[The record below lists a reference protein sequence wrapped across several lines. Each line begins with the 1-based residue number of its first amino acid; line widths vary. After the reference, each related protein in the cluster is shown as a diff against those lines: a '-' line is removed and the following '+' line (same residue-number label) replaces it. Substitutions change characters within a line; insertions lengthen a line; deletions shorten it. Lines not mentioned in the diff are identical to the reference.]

1 MTFRIRLAAVV
12 AALTLFCTGCTDGS
26 WLDQT
31 RLSVHTDG
39 IDTALAGEQRTNSEL
54 REMASRGQ
62 EVLAVLDIAA
72 PGFDGHRAAYS
83 PDNGASWQPVLF
95 DGKAD
100 PAMVLY
106 NLPAVRDGQWLLLGY
121 RNGQVF
127 AFTSNNGTDFA
138 LQPGP
143 VVDTSAIRLNAVV
156 GTDHGWLLAT
166 SADNT
171 SGGAAI
177 TLYQSS
183 DGSTWT
189 ARDGTAAGL
198 PTGGGSF
205 HPMSMAAGPAAVLL
219 VGQEVPPGRPPF
231 SRAFSSTDGG
241 NSWQDATPDTSG
253 IGHHGN
259 GLWTAAWSGTEFRV
273 SGHTWPGEERPKNF
287 PVGMSGTWTPGGPWQ
302 LSADPSWSSQNQE
315 FPRRSD
321 VAYGSAGAIAT
332 QMIGELSV
340 DIPKVRLQRPGQPWS
355 ELPMPEPA
363 GGGLRLYS
371 DVAAVADGF
380 LVAGTDSNHGNDQVR
395 LWHVDAGGAVTERQA
410 ALEAAAPLRTAGKEP
425 HITGFNG
432 GSGSGQPLAFGSV
445 GSQPT
450 IWELEGERSFS
461 KYTTLVSDENQTLDT
476 MAAGPRG
483 LMLLGNGRTANSR
496 LPVIWSRPDGGAWS
510 VYNGNIFGAGPESGV
525 AQVKAVLPSS
535 HGFLAAGWF
544 TADGSDNAGIAVS
557 DDGAKW
563 SHLQGS
569 EFRGKP
575 GAGRY
580 IGSLAETPA
589 RTVLAG
595 GSIDEAQLSTAAV
608 WVSADTHTWTPVLL
622 PRSDGYTDAQVASL
636 TAGPSRTVAVVKHSS
651 TGKPIRYSTFS
662 SGDNGLT
669 WEHGTDL
676 DAPSTDQEVTL
687 PRIAVNGEGF
697 VLLATQGPPRHHAP
711 VLMVSADGKQ
721 FAARAVDHNALEQE
735 DLTVSAIGIAGKKL
749 MIAGATGPADA
760 RESFGISI
768 DVPGL

>member
-1 MTFRIRLAAVV
+1 MRLAAVV
-12 AALTLFCTGCTDGS
+12 AALTLFCTGCTDGN

-31 RLSVHTDG
+31 RLSFHADG
-39 IDTALAGEQRTNSEL
+39 IDTALASEDRTNSAL
-54 REMASRGQ
+54 RDMASRGH
-62 EVLAVLDIAA
+62 EVLAVLDIAT

-83 PDNGASWQPVLF
+83 PDNGVSWQPVLF
-95 DGKAD
+95 DGQSD

-127 AFTSNNGTDFA
+127 AFTSSNGTDFS
-138 LQPGP
+138 LQPEP
-143 VVDTSAIRLNAVV
+143 ILDTTATRLNAAV
-156 GTDHGWLLAT
+156 GTAHGWLLAT
-166 SADNT
+166 TPDRESDGTAM
-171 SGGAAI
+171 
-177 TLYQSS
+177 TLYQSR
-183 DGSTWT
+183 DGSAWT

-198 PTGGGSF
+198 PRAHGTF
-205 HPMSMAAGPAAVLL
+205 HPLSMAAGPAAVLL
-219 VGQEVPPGRPPF
+219 VGQEVNPSRPPF

-241 NSWQDATPDTSG
+241 NSWQDASPDASG
-253 IGHHGN
+253 IGVLGN
-259 GLWTAAWSGTEFRV
+259 ALWTAAWSGTDFRV
-273 SGHTWPGEERPKNF
+273 TGHAWPGVHLPKDF
-287 PVGMSGTWTPGGPWQ
+287 PLGMSGSWTPGGAWQ
-302 LSADPSWSSQNQE
+302 LAADPSWSTQAQE
-315 FPRRSD
+315 FPQQSD

-340 DIPKVRLQRPGQPWS
+340 DIPRVLLQRPGQPWS
-355 ELPMPEPA
+355 ELQMPEPA
-363 GGGLRLYS
+363 GDGLRLYS
-371 DVAAVADGF
+371 DVTAVADGF

-395 LWHVDAGGAVTERQA
+395 LWHVDAGGAVTERHA
-410 ALEAAAPLRTAGKEP
+410 ALEAAAPLLTAGKEP
-425 HITGFNG
+425 HITGFS
-432 GSGSGQPLAFGSV
+432 SGSGQPLAFGSV

-450 IWELEGERSFS
+450 IWELEGERNFS

-483 LMLLGNGRTANSR
+483 LMLLGSSRTANSR

-510 VYNGNIFGAGPESGV
+510 VYTGNIFGAGTENGDSPV
-525 AQVKAVLPSS
+525 TAVLPSS

-544 TADGSDNAGIAVS
+544 TADGADHAGIAVS

-563 SHLQGS
+563 SHVQGS

-575 GAGRY
+575 AAGRY

-595 GSIDEAQLSTAAV
+595 GSIDEGQLRTATV
-608 WVSADTHTWTPVLL
+608 WASADARTWTPVLL
-622 PRSDGYTDAQVASL
+622 PRAEGYTDAHVVSL

-651 TGKPIRYSTFS
+651 TGKPNRYSTFS

-676 DAPSTDQEVTL
+676 DASSADQDVVL
-687 PRIAVNGEGF
+687 PRITVNGEGF
-697 VLLATQGPPRHHAP
+697 VLLATQGPPRQHTP
-711 VLMVSADGKQ
+711 VLMVSDDGRQ
-721 FAARAVDHNALEQE
+721 FAARPVDHTALEQE
-735 DLTVSAIGIAGKKL
+735 DLSVSAIGITGEKL
-749 MIAGATGPADA
+749 MIAGATGPADR

-768 DVPGL
+768 DVPEP